1 MAWGREEMAAR
12 AARELRDGQYVNLG
26 IGLPTLIPNHLQAG
40 VEVVLES
47 ENGILGTGPYPTE
60 DQVDPDLINAGKET
74 VTVLP
79 GASFFDSALSF
90 SMIRGGHIDVAVL
103 GAMQVSEKGDLANW
117 AIPGKMITG
126 IGGAMDLVH
135 GARTVIVVDDPHG
148 QGRLAEDPHRVRAA
162 ADRQGV
168 RGPDHHRPGCA
179 RRDRRRTGARGV
191 RTRCDRRRDHRQD
204 RRQADRNG
212 GPEVKHVYIAD
223 AVRTPIG
230 RYNGGLASV
239 RPDDLAAHTI
249 RELLAHTPNLDPS
262 RIEDVYF
269 GNANGAGE
277 ENRNVARMAALLA
290 GLPTGVPGVTVNRL
304 CASGLEAV
312 IQAARAIAV
321 GDASIALAGGVESM
335 TRAPYVLPKSDRPFP
350 AGHAE
355 LYSTTLGWR
364 MVNPRM
370 DPQWTIPLGESAEL
384 IADKHKISREQQD
397 EFALAS
403 HRKAAKAQS
412 EGLFGAELVPVPV
425 PQRKGDPLPFAADE
439 CVRPDA
445 SLAAMAKLRPSFRTE
460 HSTVTAGNASPLN
473 DGAAALLLM
482 DEAGLKAT
490 GREPL
495 ARVSATGVSAL
506 DPHYFG
512 LAPVEAV
519 NRALAKAGRTFAD
532 LDVLELNEAFAAQVL
547 GCLAEWP
554 EFDSAILNPRG
565 GAIALGHPL
574 GASGARLAG
583 TVAHQLARRGSGT
596 GIATLCIGVGQGL
609 ALVLER

>member
-1 MAWGREEMAAR
+1 MK
-12 AARELRDGQYVNLG
+12 D
-26 IGLPTLIPNHLQAG
+26 
-40 VEVVLES
+40 
-47 ENGILGTGPYPTE
+47 
-60 DQVDPDLINAGKET
+60 
-74 VTVLP
+74 
-79 GASFFDSALSF
+79 
-90 SMIRGGHIDVAVL
+90 
-103 GAMQVSEKGDLANW
+103 
-117 AIPGKMITG
+117 
-126 IGGAMDLVH
+126 
-135 GARTVIVVDDPHG
+135 
-148 QGRLAEDPHRVRAA
+148 
-162 ADRQGV
+162 
-168 RGPDHHRPGCA
+168 
-179 RRDRRRTGARGV
+179 
-191 RTRCDRRRDHRQD
+191 
-204 RRQADRNG
+204 
-212 GPEVKHVYIAD
+212 VYIVD

-249 RELLAHTPNLDPS
+249 RELLARTPQLDPS

-277 ENRNVARMAALLA
+277 ENRNVGRMAALLA
-290 GLPTGVPGVTVNRL
+290 GLPTSVPGVTVNRL

-312 IQAARAIAV
+312 IQAARAIAA
-321 GDASIALAGGVESM
+321 GDASIAVAGGVESM
-335 TRAPYVLPKSDRPFP
+335 TRAPYVLPKNDRPFP
-350 AGHAE
+350 AGHTE

-364 MVNPRM
+364 MVNPKM

-397 EFALAS
+397 EYALAS
-403 HRKAAKAQS
+403 HRKAAAAREQ
-412 EGLFGAELVPVPV
+412 GRFDAELTPVAI
-425 PQRKGDPLPFAADE
+425 PQRKGEPVDFAADE

-445 SLAAMAKLRPSFRTE
+445 SLDAMAKLKPSFRKE
-460 HSTVTAGNASPLN
+460 NGTVTAGNASPLN
-473 DGAAALLLM
+473 DGAAALLLV
-482 DEAGLKAT
+482 DEAGLNAV

-495 ARVSATGVSAL
+495 ARVSATGVHAV

-519 NRALAKAGRTFAD
+519 NRALTKAGKTFAD

-547 GCLAEWP
+547 GCVAEWP
-554 EFDSAILNPRG
+554 EFDPAILNPQG

-583 TVAHQLARRGSGT
+583 TVAHQLAARGSGT

>member
-1 MAWGREEMAAR
+1 M
-12 AARELRDGQYVNLG
+12 N
-26 IGLPTLIPNHLQAG
+26 T
-40 VEVVLES
+40 
-47 ENGILGTGPYPTE
+47 
-60 DQVDPDLINAGKET
+60 
-74 VTVLP
+74 
-79 GASFFDSALSF
+79 
-90 SMIRGGHIDVAVL
+90 
-103 GAMQVSEKGDLANW
+103 
-117 AIPGKMITG
+117 
-126 IGGAMDLVH
+126 
-135 GARTVIVVDDPHG
+135 
-148 QGRLAEDPHRVRAA
+148 
-162 ADRQGV
+162 
-168 RGPDHHRPGCA
+168 
-179 RRDRRRTGARGV
+179 
-191 RTRCDRRRDHRQD
+191 
-204 RRQADRNG
+204 
-212 GPEVKHVYIAD
+212 VYIVD

-239 RPDDLAAHTI
+239 RPDDLAAHAI
-249 RELLAHTPNLDPS
+249 RELLARTPQLEPS

-277 ENRNVARMAALLA
+277 ENRNVARMAGLLA
-290 GLPTGVPGVTVNRL
+290 GLPTSVPGVTVNRL

-321 GDASIALAGGVESM
+321 GDAHIAVAGGVESM
-335 TRAPYVLPKSDRPFP
+335 TRAPYVLPKNANPFP
-350 AGHAE
+350 AAHTE

-403 HRKAAKAQS
+403 HRKAAQAQQQ
-412 EGLFGAELVPVPV
+412 GLFDAELAPVSI
-425 PQRKGDPLPFAADE
+425 PQRKGDPVALAADE

-445 SLAAMAKLRPSFRTE
+445 SLAAMAKLKPSFRKDGG
-460 HSTVTAGNASPLN
+460 TVTAGNASPLN
-473 DGAAALLLM
+473 DGAAALLLV
-482 DEAGLKAT
+482 DEEGLEAV

-495 ARVSATGVSAL
+495 ARVSATGVHAV

-532 LDVLELNEAFAAQVL
+532 LSVLELNEAFAAQVL
-547 GCLAEWP
+547 GCVAEWP
-554 EFDSAILNPRG
+554 EFDPTILNPQG

-596 GIATLCIGVGQGL
+596 GVATLCIGVGQGL